1 MFSRAASAFAVLG
14 LLAGAAQAGEMLIE
28 DGAYTVTY
36 RLELPHLERWAV
48 DKTVTVCVSGG
59 GTGTIPLPVMS
70 DNNPYRGCAAT
81 NLRRPPAGLTYDI
94 VCTGRDAARAR
105 ATYELA
111 PQAFSGRVAMIL
123 GAKNMTMS
131 EVQKGR
137 RIGGGGGGGMDRG
150 GGVGGGGTCL

>member
-1 MFSRAASAFAVLG
+1 MADVPSACSAGSLTMFSRVASAFLVFG
-14 LLAGAAQAGEMLIE
+14 LLAGAAQAGEVPIE

-48 DKTVTVCVSGG
+48 DKTRTVCISGRG
-59 GTGTIPLPVMS
+59 EAGTIPLPVMS
-70 DNNPYRGCAAT
+70 DNTPYR
-81 NLRRPPAGLTYDI
+81 
-94 VCTGRDAARAR
+94 TGRDAARAY

-123 GAKNMTMS
+123 GAKNMTMT

-137 RIGGGGGGGMDRG
+137 RIGGCDVAGFDRAESLG
-150 GGVGGGGTCL
+150 R

>member
-1 MFSRAASAFAVLG
+1 MFSRFASAFLVFG
-14 LLAGAAQAGEMLIE
+14 LLAGAAQAGEVLIE

-48 DKTVTVCVSGG
+48 DKTRTVCISGHAE
-59 GTGTIPLPVMS
+59 TGTIPLPVMS
-70 DNNPYRGCAAT
+70 DNTPYRSCAAT
-81 NLRRPPAGLTYDI
+81 NLQRPPTGLTYDI
-94 VCTGRDAARAR
+94 VCTGRDAARAH

-137 RIGGGGGGGMDRG
+137 RIGGGGGGGVGRG
-150 GGVGGGGTCL
+150 GGCGG

>member
-1 MFSRAASAFAVLG
+1 MFSRVASAFLVFG
-14 LLAGAAQAGEMLIE
+14 LLAGAAQAGEVPIE

-48 DKTVTVCVSGG
+48 DKTRTVCISGRG
-59 GTGTIPLPVMS
+59 EAGTIPLPVMS
-70 DNNPYRGCAAT
+70 DNTPYRSCAAT
-81 NLRRPPAGLTYDI
+81 NLQRPPAGLTYDI
-94 VCTGRDAARAR
+94 VCTGRDAARAY

-123 GAKNMTMS
+123 GAKNMTMT

-137 RIGGGGGGGMDRG
+137 RIGGCDVAGFDRAESLG
-150 GGVGGGGTCL
+150 R